1 LQSLLRTGL
10 VASASPSATYFTRK
24 PILVRFRSL
33 AWIMG
38 MEAFGTSFTLGGVIT
53 FPSDGE
59 GCPVPSA
66 LFPDDTV
73 SEIVFPIF
81 ASS

>member
-1 LQSLLRTGL
+1 
-10 VASASPSATYFTRK
+10 
-24 PILVRFRSL
+24 
-33 AWIMG
+33 MG
-38 MEAFGTSFTLGGVIT
+38 MNALATSFNLGGVTT

-59 GCPVPSA
+59 EFPVPAA